1 MLESSFRIFL
11 WSNVID
17 KTVLLYYCV
26 NTIIDKGV
34 NRMAW
39 KFDNDRSIYIQL
51 VEQIQ
56 NRIITGEYPPGSKL
70 ASVRDLAAEAE
81 VNPNTMQKALTA
93 LENMGLVHAVR
104 TSGRFVTED
113 LEMIKELKYQS
124 AADVVAEFKQK
135 MKSLGFCEKEIVE
148 LVTTG
153 KQDVR
158 REWHNDQMRR
168 ID

>member
-1 MLESSFRIFL
+1 
-11 WSNVID
+11 
-17 KTVLLYYCV
+17 
-26 NTIIDKGV
+26 
-34 NRMAW
+34 MAW
-39 KFDNDRSIYIQL
+39 KFDDHRSIYVQL

-56 NRIITGEYPPGSKL
+56 NRIMTGEYPPGSKL

-81 VNPNTMQKALTA
+81 VNPNTMQKALAA

-113 LEMIKELKYQS
+113 LDMIKEMKYQS
-124 AADVVAEFKQK
+124 AADIVADFKQK

-148 LVTTG
+148 LVTNG
-153 KQDVR
+153 KQDIR
-158 REWHNDQMRR
+158 RSWNDDQMRR